1 MSVKRPNKSS
11 WAEPPP
17 SDPVP
22 GYGGFALGVLPPAKP
37 NKKSG
42 SAAAS
47 RVATGTVTPNQGA
60 SPDTGADDGTFS
72 LPVTKSKTKK
82 QSVSQS
88 ATPINGSTPGSNGNL
103 RRTRSL
109 SKSEYTVN
117 PLTSRDAS
125 GEDTEVA
132 DADVDEDEI
141 MSDSPPPPKILISK
155 VKGSPGTYNAV
166 KSAELDPSKET
177 KIKLKFQKTFDDYF
191 VRSSLLRPT
200 AKEDSVKEDTSKPP
214 TPVKPSTKKG
224 KASAREQQ
232 HTEKELNPRESAL
245 TPPPESDFSR
255 VKRAKRVKIS
265 PIKIRP
271 VRESVFGFGPSTP
284 DLSGVARSAA
294 ATPSDQDDPTR
305 YNDDFCS
312 ACGGMGRFLCCEGCP
327 RSFHFT
333 CTDPPYDE
341 DNLPEG
347 SWFCRSC
354 YVKRHPLPLRRRGL
368 FSELMDQ
375 MDKRNPSC
383 FSLPRELRE
392 RYEGVTTT
400 EFGEYQDVHDLKP
413 RRINRS
419 GFLEEADPYRLTD
432 KNGKSILCYKC
443 GQSALN
449 DRKIISC
456 DYCPLHWHLDCLDPP
471 MSTIPTSA
479 RKWMCPNHV
488 GRDLIHRRR
497 KRNSKIINV
506 SIRRGFVNNG
516 DIEVGN
522 DSSDDEQIGP
532 EAENFVKPQLL
543 HFMNGWEESPFERS
557 AYDRRIPTWEFDTEG
572 IVYKLP
578 ERGIVLDFIDKINAL
593 QPFSRK
599 RTYPLPLNELD
610 RLVERPYMEREFV
623 RNVAYMSQ
631 SHMPETVTRQNVSNL
646 IDAAIKINADAK
658 MNGDEMEDVET
669 KGTPPLSPSSELT
682 KASSSQVDSSNSS
695 ISTGEPP
702 TFALEDDRESL
713 LAIQKLIRIKGKDAL
728 MKFLSA

>member
-1 MSVKRPNKSS
+1 MSVRRPNKST
-11 WAEPPP
+11 WTEPPP
-17 SDPVP
+17 SVPVP

-37 NKKSG
+37 KKQSG
-42 SAAAS
+42 SAATS
-47 RVATGTVTPNQGA
+47 RVATGTVTPNQEG
-60 SPDTGADDGTFS
+60 SPDTGADDGTFPH
-72 LPVTKSKTKK
+72 PVSKSKAKK
-82 QSVSQS
+82 QSVSHS
-88 ATPINGSTPGSNGNL
+88 ATPVNGSATSSNGNAH
-103 RRTRSL
+103 RTRSSSRSQYAASSLTWRDL
-109 SKSEYTVN
+109 SGE
-117 PLTSRDAS
+117 
-125 GEDTEVA
+125 EDTEVGE
-132 DADVDEDEI
+132 VDDDEI

-155 VKGSPGTYNAV
+155 VKGSPRTFDTV
-166 KSAELDPSKET
+166 KSAELDPTKET

-191 VRSSLLRPT
+191 VKSSVLRPT
-200 AKEDSVKEDTSKPP
+200 AQEDPAKGEPPKAPISVKL
-214 TPVKPSTKKG
+214 STKKA
-224 KASAREQQ
+224 KTSTRDQ
-232 HTEKELNPRESAL
+232 HSENEINPRETAL
-245 TPPPESDFSR
+245 TPPPESDLSR
-255 VKRAKRVKIS
+255 VKRTKRIKIS
-265 PIKIRP
+265 PVKIRP
-271 VRESVFGFGPSTP
+271 VRESVFGFGPTP
-284 DLSGVARSAA
+284 DLSGVARST
-294 ATPSDQDDPTR
+294 ATTSSDQDDPTR

-312 ACGGMGRFLCCEGCP
+312 ACGGVGRFLCCEGCP

-333 CTDPPYDE
+333 CADPPYDE

-354 YVKRHPLPLRRRGL
+354 YVKRHPLPIRRRGL

-400 EFGEYQDVHDLKP
+400 DFGEYQDVHDLKP

-506 SIRRGFVNNG
+506 SLRRGFVNNG

-532 EAENFVKPQLL
+532 ESENFVKPQLL
-543 HFMNGWEESPFERS
+543 HFLNGWEESPFERS

-578 ERGIVLDFIDKINAL
+578 ERGVVLDFIDKVNSL
-593 QPFSRK
+593 QPFGRK
-599 RTYPLPLNELD
+599 RSYPPPLNELD

-623 RNVAYMSQ
+623 RNVAYMNQ
-631 SHMPETVTRQNVSNL
+631 SHMPETMTRQNVSNL

-658 MNGDEMEDVET
+658 LNCNEMEDVET

-682 KASSSQVDSSNSS
+682 KISSGPVDSSNSS

-702 TFALEDDRESL
+702 TSPLEQDRESL

-728 MKFLSA
+728 MKFLSE